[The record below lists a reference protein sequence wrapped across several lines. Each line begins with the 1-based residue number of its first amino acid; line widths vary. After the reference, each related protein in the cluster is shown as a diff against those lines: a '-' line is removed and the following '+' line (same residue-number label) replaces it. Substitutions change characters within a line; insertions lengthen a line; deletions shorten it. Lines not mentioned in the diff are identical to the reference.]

1 MSFSLALSLLLM
13 AGEDADHRR
22 AESLG
27 KIDPLLGFGDL
38 GVALLAGRMA
48 ELVADGRA
56 RDVEAQ
62 PETLSPQRVQV
73 VGRCLLREVVARQL
87 GAFQAKLR
95 AVIDKILERQ
105 LRLLALLGQ

>member
-1 MSFSLALSLLLM
+1 MSFSFALSLLLM
-13 AGEDADHRR
+13 AGEDANHRR

-27 KIDPLLGFGDL
+27 KVDPLPGLGDL
-38 GVALLAGRMA
+38 SVALLAGRMA
-48 ELVADGRA
+48 EVIADGRA

-62 PETLSPQRVQV
+62 PKTLPPQRVQV
-73 VGRCLLREVVARQL
+73 VVRRLLREVVARQL

-95 AVIDKILERQ
+95 AVIDKILERE